1 MSLIDPQTHQ
11 LRSGHD
17 LIIRCPVVADA
28 PQLCRYLEAIWDDP
42 GHFNVT
48 GPDEVS
54 LTPEQEGAWVQA
66 HLEAPTQLALVA
78 EVAGEIVG
86 LLNSDAPPRQ
96 RLAHTAELG
105 ISIAAGWREQGIGR
119 LLIAAAL
126 AWAQAHPRLEK
137 VWLTVGV
144 RPMPAPF
151 TSIRPSASAR
161 RAVHSVRSSSR
172 MARMPICSICSIGSS
187 RLAEAYAVVRS
198 DVSRHACTDPSVL
211 LSALGC

>member
-1 MSLIDPQTHQ
+1 MSLIDPQIHH
-11 LRSGHD
+11 LRLGHD
-17 LIIRCPVVADA
+17 LIIRCPAVADA

-48 GPDEVS
+48 APDEVS

-86 LLNSDAPPRQ
+86 LLDSDAPPRR

-137 VWLTVGV
+137 VWLTVV
-144 RPMPAPF
+144 A
-151 TSIRPSASAR
+151 TNAR
-161 RAVHSVRSSSR
+161 AIH
-172 MARMPICSICSIGSS
+172 
-187 RLAEAYAVVRS
+187 LY
-198 DVSRHACTDPSVL
+198 
-211 LSALGC
+211 SALGFREEGRAQRAIKFEDGTYADLLYMFQWVQ